1 MEELKKKIDKAMKCK
16 FIGIEKLKK
25 YGKKTITKT
34 DLEALFAVS
43 SDEELFEIISVLSEK
58 QILCPIKD
66 SKTNGNRLYP
76 VYMKYKVSL
85 PQLSL
90 IHI

>member
-43 SDEELFEIISVLSEK
+43 SDEELFEMKSKSCAQSKIQK
-58 QILCPIKD
+58 QTEIDCIPFI
-66 SKTNGNRLYP
+66 
-76 VYMKYKVSL
+76 
-85 PQLSL
+85 
-90 IHI
+90 